1 MLFTTHQLLLTKK
14 MFKGKLDTQSK
25 LLFKNSGWV
34 FFSNFFS
41 TGLAFLRSVIIARG
55 LGPGIYGT
63 YAIVVAFVG
72 LIQEFLNLNIG
83 TALIKFGAV
92 YHTENRND
100 KLMAFVKSGLLV
112 SFIMAVFSVIVI
124 ALLCFISYDTFIDKP
139 DLEWFIICYAIAAS
153 ITYVNSIS
161 KSMLRLHYKFR
172 MSSIIQMIMDVV
184 ETLAIA
190 LAVFI
195 YPKNLNVFFVAI
207 IVTRFLNGFICNLLA
222 YYELKNEL
230 MPHLSAPMV
239 LIKDEKKSIMDFI
252 FGNSIGNSLKTII
265 SQGDILLLGIL
276 TSPQQVGFYAVAKKL
291 AYSVLTLSDP
301 LVSSIY
307 PQLSKLLA
315 EKKFKEM
322 KNMLVRITSIAM
334 VPGFIFI
341 VATFFLNEWIIKT
354 VYGPEYLPATQ
365 AFFYFVIGAVLG
377 ASTFWTLPLVQSLG
391 IVRIRIKVY
400 IATIIIGTTLA
411 YILVPTMHNA
421 GMALALMITNIMN
434 MLIFIYVAEKKVN
447 EKILIQDSTQPH
459 HN

>member
-1 MLFTTHQLLLTKK
+1 
-14 MFKGKLDTQSK
+14 
-25 LLFKNSGWV
+25 
-34 FFSNFFS
+34 
-41 TGLAFLRSVIIARG
+41 
-55 LGPGIYGT
+55 
-63 YAIVVAFVG
+63 
-72 LIQEFLNLNIG
+72 
-83 TALIKFGAV
+83 
-92 YHTENRND
+92 
-100 KLMAFVKSGLLV
+100 
-112 SFIMAVFSVIVI
+112 
-124 ALLCFISYDTFIDKP
+124 
-139 DLEWFIICYAIAAS
+139 
-153 ITYVNSIS
+153 
-161 KSMLRLHYKFR
+161 
-172 MSSIIQMIMDVV
+172 
-184 ETLAIA
+184 
-190 LAVFI
+190 
-195 YPKNLNVFFVAI
+195 
-207 IVTRFLNGFICNLLA
+207 
-222 YYELKNEL
+222 
-230 MPHLSAPMV
+230 MV
-239 LIKDEKKSIMDFI
+239 
-252 FGNSIGNSLKTII
+252 
-265 SQGDILLLGIL
+265 IL

-301 LVSSIY
+301 LVSSKY

-391 IVRIRIKVY
+391 IVRIRIKV
-400 IATIIIGTTLA
+400 IIIGTTLA